1 MSMCVTHARTHM
13 QTIYTHMETRHT
25 HNIHIICVY
34 LALSIPLCTCVTYV
48 RICIY
53 IHVTHMY
60 IHIPYVYIYIYIYV
74 CIYIYICIHLYCNTV
89 HIHIVYTQYLSLY
102 IYIYT
107 YTYTYIYICIHIYIY
122 THTYVYIHICG
133 SYRPRIR
140 SGQVLLLCSTQFASQ
155 ELRPNGPNPRKV
167 LRHSTPIDKRAPRP
181 PNPWAKHCAASSRDP
196 LVSPLVRASNVCR
209 LVGIII
215 IIIISLMFV
224 STSKHKQ
231 SLRKGVTSTKKST
244 YIRSTYRREC

>member
-1 MSMCVTHARTHM
+1 MVFCKNHVYSNHVFTSPGYAAVAIAKWGVRKRKRPACSCAAPGG
-13 QTIYTHMETRHT
+13 IY
-25 HNIHIICVY
+25 
-34 LALSIPLCTCVTYV
+34 LSIYLS
-48 RICIY
+48 IY
-53 IHVTHMY
+53 LY
-60 IHIPYVYIYIYIYV
+60 LSLS
-74 CIYIYICIHLYCNTV
+74 IYIYICI
-89 HIHIVYTQYLSLY
+89 YTYISLYLSLY
-102 IYIYT
+102 IYIYIHIHIHI
-107 YTYTYIYICIHIYIY
+107 YIYVYIYIYIY